1 MVTLGMRFLKEYAP
15 KLFKYLVFPLLV
27 LSESVAAS
35 SAEKPLLSDP
45 INYVRVC
52 DAFGKG
58 YHYIPGTETC
68 LKFSGYVRAEIGVK
82 ERGHNTDSF
91 NEDDTVFF
99 DREIEFVAEA
109 ASMTEIGLVTS
120 RFVLNNN
127 KEDTLSLRDAW
138 ITIGENILVG
148 RERSRYDFGGGYGI
162 FYGFYT
168 DEALNQFTYI
178 LPLGKGVSATLGL
191 EDGRD
196 RQAKIAE
203 TAAGPVFS
211 KNIAYGGMEV
221 PEIVASLR
229 VSQAWGSAQLSGTL
243 HQIRADT
250 DRGTFEEFG
259 FAVQAGTELKLGKKT
274 KLKFVAAYADGAMR
288 YIGGRNIYEARLS
301 DTATDIEETLDGW
314 YVLGALNQKLSNK
327 LTLETTAS
335 FHDFIDQADIWQ
347 LGATLYYQPIREL
360 RIRLGAMYEGYDY
373 DNTVLGNELS
383 NGEDD
388 NWEVKLRVQRN
399 F

>member
-1 MVTLGMRFLKEYAP
+1 MRVLQKYSFLCAAFVLAP
-15 KLFKYLVFPLLV
+15 ALV
-27 LSESVAAS
+27 LGAS
-35 SAEKPLLSDP
+35 AVGATEAELPANEP

-68 LKFSGYVRAEIGVK
+68 LKFSGYVRAETGIK
-82 ERGHNTDSF
+82 ERGHNTNNSNAADA
-91 NEDDTVFF
+91 VFF

-178 LPLGKGVSATLGL
+178 LPLGNGVSVTLGV
-191 EDGRD
+191 EDGKD
-196 RQAKIAE
+196 RQAKLAE
-203 TAAGPVFS
+203 TTAGPSFS
-211 KNIAYGGMEV
+211 KNLSYGGMGI

-229 VSQAWGSAQLSGTL
+229 VSQAWGSAQLSGAL
-243 HQIRADT
+243 HQIRAET
-250 DRGTFEEFG
+250 TRGTFEDFG
-259 FAVQAGTELKLGKKT
+259 FAVQTGAELKLGKKT

-288 YIGGRNIYEARLS
+288 YIGGRNIFEAQLS
-301 DTATDIEETLDGW
+301 DTATEIEETLDGW
-314 YVLGALNQKLSNK
+314 YILGALNQRLSK
-327 LTLETTAS
+327 KFTLETTAS

-347 LGATLYYQPIREL
+347 LGATLYYQPVREI

-373 DNTVLGNELS
+373 DDTVLGNELS
-383 NGEDD
+383 KGEDD

>member
-1 MVTLGMRFLKEYAP
+1 MRVLQRYSFLFLAYVCAAVP
-15 KLFKYLVFPLLV
+15 ALNA
-27 LSESVAAS
+27 SAAS
-35 SAEKPLLSDP
+35 AAELVSPPAEP
-45 INYVRVC
+45 IDYVRIC

-68 LKFSGYVRAEIGVK
+68 LKFSGYVRTEIGVK
-82 ERGHNTDSF
+82 ERGHNTNNS
-91 NEDDTVFF
+91 NADDAVFF

-178 LPLGKGVSATLGL
+178 MPLGNGVSVTLGL
-191 EDGRD
+191 EDGKD

-203 TAAGPVFS
+203 TTAGPAFS
-211 KNIAYGGMEV
+211 KNLSYGGMEI
-221 PEIVASLR
+221 PEVVASLR
-229 VSQAWGSAQLSGTL
+229 VSQAWGAAQLSGAL
-243 HQIRADT
+243 HQIRAET
-250 DRGTFEEFG
+250 DRGVFEDFG
-259 FAVQAGTELKLGKKT
+259 FAFQAGTELKLGKKT
-274 KLKFVAAYADGAMR
+274 KVKFVAAYADGAMR
-288 YIGGRNIYEARLS
+288 YIGGRNIYEAQLS
-301 DTATDIEETLDGW
+301 DTSANVETTLDGW
-314 YVLGALNQKLSNK
+314 YVLGALNQKLSKK

-335 FHDFIDQADIWQ
+335 YHDFIDQADIWQ
-347 LGATLYYQPIREL
+347 LGATLYYQPVREL

-373 DNTVLGNELS
+373 DDTVLGNELS
-383 NGEDD
+383 KGEDD

>member
-1 MVTLGMRFLKEYAP
+1 MQILKKYFIILAILFGLATPVLAAGEAETLPASAP
-15 KLFKYLVFPLLV
+15 
-27 LSESVAAS
+27 AI
-35 SAEKPLLSDP
+35 D
-45 INYVRVC
+45 YVRIC
-52 DAFGKG
+52 DAYGRGF
-58 YHYIPGTETC
+58 HFIPGTETC

-82 ERGHNTDSF
+82 ERGHNTNNS
-91 NEDDTVFF
+91 NAEDAVFF

-109 ASMTEIGLVTS
+109 ASMTEIGLVTG
-120 RFVLNNN
+120 RLVLNNN
-127 KEDTLSLRDAW
+127 KEDTLALRDAW

-178 LPLGKGVSATLGL
+178 MPLGNGVSFTLGL
-191 EDGRD
+191 EDSND

-203 TAAGPVFS
+203 TTAGPAFS
-211 KNIAYGGMEV
+211 KNLTYGGMEI

-229 VSQAWGSAQLSGTL
+229 VSQAWGTAQLSGAL
-243 HQIRADT
+243 HQIRAET
-250 DRGTFEEFG
+250 DRGVFEDYG
-259 FAVQAGTELKLGKKT
+259 FAFQAGAELKLGKKT
-274 KLKFVAAYADGAMR
+274 KVKFVAAYADGAMR
-288 YIGGRNIYEARLS
+288 YIGGRNLYEAQLS
-301 DTATDIEETLDGW
+301 DVATGIEDTLDGW
-314 YVLGALNQKLSNK
+314 YVLGALNQKLTNK
-327 LTLETTAS
+327 ITLETTAS

-347 LGATLYYQPIREL
+347 LGATLYYQPIRDL

-373 DNTVLGNELS
+373 DNTLLGNELL

>member
-1 MVTLGMRFLKEYAP
+1 MRFLKEYAP

-27 LSESVAAS
+27 LSEGVAAS
-35 SAEKPLLSDP
+35 SAERLLLSDP
-45 INYVRVC
+45 VNYVRVC

-82 ERGHNTDSF
+82 ERGHNTNSF
-91 NEDDTVFF
+91 NAEDTVFF
-99 DREIEFVAEA
+99 DREIEFVADA

-178 LPLGKGVSATLGL
+178 MPLGKGVSATLGL

-203 TAAGPVFS
+203 TTTGPTFS
-211 KNIAYGGMEV
+211 KNITYGGMKI

-229 VSQAWGSAQLSGTL
+229 VSQAWGSAQLSGTV

-259 FAVQAGTELKLGKKT
+259 FAVQAGTELKFGKKT

-288 YIGGRNIYEARLS
+288 YIGGRNIYEAQLS
-301 DTATDIEETLDGW
+301 DTASDIEETLDGW
-314 YVLGALNQKLSNK
+314 YVLGALNQKLSKK

-347 LGATLYYQPIREL
+347 LGATLYYQPVREL

-373 DNTVLGNELS
+373 DDTVLGSELS
-383 NGEDD
+383 KGEDD

>member
-1 MVTLGMRFLKEYAP
+1 MQILKKCFIILAILFGLATPVLAVDEAETLPTLGLAI
-15 KLFKYLVFPLLV
+15 
-27 LSESVAAS
+27 
-35 SAEKPLLSDP
+35 D
-45 INYVRVC
+45 YVRIC
-52 DAFGKG
+52 DAYGRGF
-58 YHYIPGTETC
+58 HFIPGTETC

-82 ERGHNTDSF
+82 ERGHNTNNS
-91 NEDDTVFF
+91 NAEDAVFF

-109 ASMTEIGLVTS
+109 ASMTEIGLVTG
-120 RFVLNNN
+120 RLVLNNN
-127 KEDTLSLRDAW
+127 KEDTLALRDAW

-178 LPLGKGVSATLGL
+178 MPLGNGVSFTVGL
-191 EDGRD
+191 EDSND

-203 TAAGPVFS
+203 TTAGPTFS
-211 KNIAYGGMEV
+211 KNLAYGGVKIPEV
-221 PEIVASLR
+221 VASLR
-229 VSQAWGSAQLSGTL
+229 VSQAWGSAQLSGAL
-243 HQIRADT
+243 HQIRAET
-250 DRGTFEEFG
+250 DRGVFEDYG
-259 FAVQAGTELKLGKKT
+259 FAFQAGAELKLGKKT
-274 KLKFVAAYADGAMR
+274 KVKFVAAYADGAMR
-288 YIGGRNIYEARLS
+288 YIGGRNIYEAQLS
-301 DTATDIEETLDGW
+301 DVAIGIENTLDGW
-314 YVLGALNQKLSNK
+314 YVLGGLNQRLSK
-327 LTLETTAS
+327 KITLETTAS

-347 LGATLYYQPIREL
+347 LGATLYYQPIGDL

-373 DNTVLGNELS
+373 DETLLGNELS